1 MRAAGLCLCFL
12 LGCTALPAPVHQPAQ
27 PGVVESVAP
36 AESPQAPPGEA
47 DDPLTVAAES
57 LARGDQAEAARHF
70 ELYVKQHPEQ
80 VMFRL
85 HLADLLFN
93 MHRLEDAQ
101 AHYER
106 FIADAESSTGP
117 PRKHLVHCHTRLM
130 EIARINDDRFAE
142 LLHRGIGLVRLTRQA
157 IEDPEISEEIL
168 CQAIRAL
175 KEAQQERP
183 TDPRVHVYLAEAFER
198 AGNRRAAEVC
208 RGAARNFALPG
219 LLTAKEAHDLAAP
232 NAN

>member
-1 MRAAGLCLCFL
+1 MRAGGLGLCFL
-12 LGCTALPAPVHQPAQ
+12 LGCTALPTPVREPAQ
-27 PGVVESVAP
+27 STVAEPVEP
-36 AESPQAPPGEA
+36 TEPPKARLDEA

-57 LARGDQAEAARHF
+57 LARGDQLEAARHF

-117 PRKHLVHCHTRLM
+117 PRERLVHCHTRLM
-130 EIARINDDRFAE
+130 DIARINDDRFAE
-142 LLHRGIGLVRLTRQA
+142 LLHRGIGLVRLTRQE
-157 IEDPEISEEIL
+157 IEDPETSEEIL

-175 KEAQQERP
+175 KEAQDERP

-198 AGNRRAAEVC
+198 AGNRRAAEVS
-208 RGAARNFALPG
+208 RAAARNFALPG